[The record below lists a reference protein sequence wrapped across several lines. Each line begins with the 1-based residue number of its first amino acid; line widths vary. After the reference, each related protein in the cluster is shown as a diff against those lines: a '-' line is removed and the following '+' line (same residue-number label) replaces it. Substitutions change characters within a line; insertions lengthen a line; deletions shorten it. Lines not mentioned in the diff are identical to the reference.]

1 MEFRNIK
8 LIIRYLNKLVLIGGI
23 CFSIL
28 FFFIDTRFIASMW
41 IGLLFSY
48 VIFNQLFNSQKA
60 ILVQKK
66 KGVFFIYYCLRLIV
80 YAIPVVL
87 TLYFKNYLNIFI
99 VLVFLFTYQVLY
111 ISIEFNRSLKK
122 IKR

>member
-1 MEFRNIK
+1 MEFKNIK